1 LSPRPLP
8 SNPARILLV
17 NPTRYL
23 GNLLIAGGLI
33 QQFARYCHERNIEFK
48 VVLDSAFAE
57 LLHGAL
63 PAESLLLYPRRRIKQ
78 TRGVGK
84 LREYWR
90 FLREI
95 RRFRADIAFN
105 IEEDSVSHRLTQW
118 SGAGFR
124 LGCSPL
130 RHRFGYERVEQVEFI
145 ARAVDE
151 QHRWYSFQ
159 QMFAVLG
166 LPRSSPAYLQ
176 LPWRPLDDALQT
188 RLHESGIDFN
198 KQQVVLH
205 VGATKAY
212 KKWPLHHFAALCEA
226 LRLPQ
231 RQIVFIGAGADAAE
245 IGSVLE
251 QVAQP
256 HSGIVN
262 LCNRLSLAELSQY
275 LRRARAMVG
284 NDSGPFHLAA
294 AAGVAGLVIF
304 GPTNAALWRPL
315 SPRTQVVQSAD
326 GCAAGCTRQH
336 CVAQH
341 RCLNSITPTMVLARL
356 QPLLVD

>member
-1 LSPRPLP
+1 MSPRPLP

-84 LREYWR
+84 LLEYWR

-118 SGAGFR
+118 SGARYR
-124 LGCSPL
+124 LGCSKH
-130 RHRFGYERVEQVEFI
+130 RHGLGYERVEPVEFV
-145 ARAVDE
+145 ARAAGE
-151 QHRWYSFQ
+151 QHRWHSCQ
-159 QMFAVLG
+159 EMFALLG
-166 LPRSSPAYLQ
+166 LPPSQPGYLQ
-176 LPWRPLDDALQT
+176 LPWRRPDDALT
-188 RLHESGIDFN
+188 KRLHGAGIDFG

-205 VGATKAY
+205 TGATKDY
-212 KKWPLHHFAALCEA
+212 KKWPLHYFAALCEA
-226 LRLPQ
+226 LRDQQ
-231 RQIVFIGAGADAAE
+231 RQIVFIGAGADAAQ
-245 IGSVLE
+245 IDGVLK

-256 HSGIVN
+256 HTGIIN
-262 LCNRLSLAELSQY
+262 LCNQLSLAELSQY
-275 LRRARAMVG
+275 LRRVRAMVG

-294 AAGVAGLVIF
+294 AVGVAGLVIF
-304 GPTNAALWRPL
+304 GPTNVALWGPL
-315 SPRTQVVQSAD
+315 SPRTQVLQSAE
-326 GCAAGCTRQH
+326 GCASGCTRGH
-336 CVAQH
+336 CVAQY
-341 RCLNSITPTMVLARL
+341 RCLNSITPAQVLARL
-356 QPLLVD
+356 QPLLET